1 MTNRLTWTKK
11 LLVGATLCATTAGVA
26 PALAAGPVSATGK
39 GIAGGLLLGAELPM
53 ITCAIVGVDS
63 TWPYLVFG
71 AAGAAGGAAGG
82 YFLEMEL
89 ATTPE
94 ASVYLMAGGMALV
107 VPTLVSVLNA
117 TAYEPGE
124 DDDEAF
130 DAIEESKDEDAT
142 GKVKGGATV
151 KLQAKRRRQIPLAVL
166 GLDGSGLR
174 PGVPAVELR
183 PAYSLREIAH
193 YGARQHTELHIPLL
207 RGAF

>member
-11 LLVGATLCATTAGVA
+11 LLVGATLCATTAGIA
-26 PALAAGPVSATGK
+26 PAWAAGPVSATGK

-82 YFLEMEL
+82 YFLEAEL

-107 VPTLVSVLNA
+107 VPTIVSVLNA

-124 DDDEAF
+124 GDDEGF
-130 DAIEESKDEDAT
+130 DTIEEPEEED

-193 YGARQHTELHIPLL
+193 YGAQQHTELHIPLL